1 MNKKQLIEMLAEFP
15 EDSEI
20 VIAHPAGD
28 YWHSTLAKTPQ
39 SAEIGLI
46 EYSNYF
52 DENITTDNNDPLTDE
67 DKRKIV
73 VILR

>member
-39 SAEIGLI
+39 SAEKGVIT
-46 EYSNYF
+46 YSDYF
-52 DENITTDNNDPLTDE
+52 EENIIDDTTE
-67 DKRKIV
+67 ESERKTV
-73 VILR
+73 VVLR

>member
-20 VIAHPAGD
+20 VIAHPAND

-46 EYSNYF
+46 KYSDYF
-52 DENITTDNNDPLTDE
+52 EENVIDDTLTEEDE
-67 DKRKIV
+67 RKVV